1 MNFSCKVNP
10 KGQITIPS
18 DIRKKL
24 EINENDILT
33 AKVTE
38 EGSILL
44 EGDLKKVSKDKEKLF
59 CILDET
65 FASFNKREEGHSNED
80 KTL

>member
-24 EINENDILT
+24 EINENDILM

-38 EGSILL
+38 EGFILL
-44 EGDLKKVSKDKEKLF
+44 EGKPKKISKDKDMLF
-59 CILDET
+59 HILEET
-65 FASFNKREEGHSNED
+65 FASLKKREEGHSNED
-80 KTL
+80 KTS